1 MADYSDIPK
10 PEPKEVDEKNA
21 LELRHL
27 VEDAIL
33 RGRPNADERCD
44 NCLYYLNP
52 DAAIEYCWH
61 PKIRILVGGDWW
73 CQWWEPIE
81 E

>member
-1 MADYSDIPK
+1 MVEDASPPAPK
-10 PEPKEVDEKNA
+10 DVDEKLA

-33 RGRPNADERCD
+33 RGKPSGNEHCG

-52 DAAIEYCWH
+52 DDELAYCWH
-61 PKIRILVGGDWW
+61 PKLRILVGTTWW
-73 CQWWEPIE
+73 CHWWEAIPQD
-81 E
+81 